1 MNKLFY
7 GLAITAAL
15 LILVTGTVFAQ
26 EPTPSLTGTVQ
37 SITVETDE
45 LGVTTVVVDL
55 LNEAGEVQ
63 SVRISLE
70 TALELGLVAP
80 ELVETYVAVDAA
92 IGTTVALNPEDVL
105 EEIEEEETDDSGLHP
120 VASSLSDFFS
130 SLLGVDYDTLM
141 AYHDDG
147 MGFGTI
153 AQALW
158 MTKALEGDTATFQLI
173 LDAKKS
179 GDYSAVVLP
188 NGSTPT
194 NWGQF
199 RKAVLS
205 DKEKAKNNLGVIR
218 SGKAEDGLEDEMNL
232 ESGKPDKVKKD
243 KDKDKGKGKDKDN

>member
-1 MNKLFY
+1 MKKFFY
-7 GLAITAAL
+7 GLAIAAAL
-15 LILVTGTVFAQ
+15 LLLVTGTVFAQ
-26 EPTPSLTGTVQ
+26 EPAPSFSGTVQ
-37 SITVETDE
+37 TITVETDE
-45 LGVTTVVVDL
+45 VGVTTVIVEL
-55 LNEAGEVQ
+55 LDEAGEVQ

-80 ELVETYVAVDAA
+80 ELVETYVVVDAA
-92 IGTTVALNPEDVL
+92 LGTTLTLNPEDVL
-105 EEIEEEETDDSGLHP
+105 EVTEEDTDDESLHP
-120 VASSLSDFFS
+120 VGSALSEFFS

-141 AYHDDG
+141 TYHDDG

-153 AQALW
+153 AQAFW

-179 GDYSAVVLP
+179 GDYSTVVLP
-188 NGSTPT
+188 DGSTPS

-218 SGKAEDGLEDEMNL
+218 SDKAEDDSEDEMNL
-232 ESGKPDKVKKD
+232 EFGNPDKEKKNKD
-243 KDKDKGKGKDKDN
+243 KSKGNGKDN